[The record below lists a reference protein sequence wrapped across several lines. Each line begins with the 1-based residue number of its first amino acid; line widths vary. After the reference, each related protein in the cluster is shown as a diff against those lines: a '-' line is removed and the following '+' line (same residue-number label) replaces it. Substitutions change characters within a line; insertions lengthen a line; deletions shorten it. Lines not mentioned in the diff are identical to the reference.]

1 MTTMIGEATR
11 SYIPHEIQDKIFD
24 YHAGLVHRESYKETI
39 PLLNLVGA
47 ISYVQWNLV
56 PHDTPNAVKEECKR
70 AFKIIIECKC
80 CERHQERRPT
90 LKQLEGGFIPEYP
103 SSVLND
109 HPCKCPCRHL
119 SRWIC
124 REVNDS
130 DWTSI
135 ASIDMSDDLS
145 NVSTLLDM
153 DIDMDVWNEEVESIS

>member
-1 MTTMIGEATR
+1 MGRNVNGNI
-11 SYIPHEIQDKIFD
+11 
-24 YHAGLVHRESYKETI
+24 LV
-39 PLLNLVGA
+39 A
-47 ISYVQWNLV
+47 
-56 PHDTPNAVKEECKR
+56 
-70 AFKIIIECKC
+70 
-80 CERHQERRPT
+80 
-90 LKQLEGGFIPEYP
+90 

-145 NVSTLLDM
+145 TVSTLLDT